1 MNSIIL
7 LIGFGGAGLLIFF
20 ASLFI
25 KDGLFQL
32 PLSCLGGMLIGVG
45 IGTSILVQRP
55 TVLDFMRGKVDVS
68 IQETY
73 VDSILVKRDTI
84 ITYKNKMPLSCP

>member
-32 PLSCLGGMLIGVG
+32 PLSCPGGMLTGVG
-45 IGTSILVQRP
+45 TGTSILVQGP
-55 TVLDFMRGKVDVS
+55 AVLDFTRGKVDVNVR
-68 IQETY
+68 ETR